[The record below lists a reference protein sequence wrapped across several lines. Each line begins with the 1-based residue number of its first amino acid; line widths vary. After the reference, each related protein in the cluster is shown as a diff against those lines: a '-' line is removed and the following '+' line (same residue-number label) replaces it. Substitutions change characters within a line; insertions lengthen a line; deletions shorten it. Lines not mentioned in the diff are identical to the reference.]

1 MLLVDQYEP
10 VEIVQILI
18 PQVGQNNVMRAPL
31 NTRGFGDY
39 MWNCADGHLL
49 QVERKQWPELLA
61 DVDDV
66 EEQLGREL
74 LAPVQETYLLVEG
87 VASPT
92 AVGIDTYTISKDSK
106 FFRHSRSYPGSD
118 RRPQPGMFAKVMAWF
133 YQLDKAGVGIM
144 HTSSYIATAMTIGSW
159 YKNSQKDEHTTL
171 RRYIRKKINVEVKDP
186 QVISLM
192 GLAGANLGEERAKA
206 LIERFGD
213 VISVLTAD
221 PGEIAAMPGF
231 GPTLEKKIHAAVGRT
246 W

>member
-1 MLLVDQYEP
+1 
-10 VEIVQILI
+10 
-18 PQVGQNNVMRAPL
+18 
-31 NTRGFGDY
+31 
-39 MWNCADGHLL
+39 
-49 QVERKQWPELLA
+49 
-61 DVDDV
+61 
-66 EEQLGREL
+66 
-74 LAPVQETYLLVEG
+74 
-87 VASPT
+87 
-92 AVGIDTYTISKDSK
+92 
-106 FFRHSRSYPGSD
+106 
-118 RRPQPGMFAKVMAWF
+118 MFAKVMAWF